1 MRLQNL
7 KIFKCF
13 KRDRTEEIRKE
24 SVSYDFELTA
34 AVLAYEIARI
44 DGEIDKEELEILMQE
59 LISIAEK
66 TNKDT
71 SEILNIIEN
80 YSKNSVSFYDFIDD
94 INRDY
99 SKERKIDLLNFMWDV
114 AYADSKLDIE
124 EERLIRRVAD
134 LIKIKDIEVLKLKD
148 KAKNT

>member
-1 MRLQNL
+1 M
-7 KIFKCF
+7 FKFF
-13 KRDRTEEIRKE
+13 KRGRTEKIKKE
-24 SVSYDFELTA
+24 SVAYDFELTA

-59 LISIAEK
+59 LVSVAEK
-66 TNKDT
+66 TNKDKL
-71 SEILNIIEN
+71 EILNIIEN
-80 YSKNSVSFYDFIDD
+80 YSKNSVSFHDFIED

-99 SKERKIDLLNFMWDV
+99 TKERKIDLLSFMWEV

-148 KAKNT
+148 KIKKNII

>member
-1 MRLQNL
+1 M
-7 KIFKCF
+7 KIFNFF
-13 KRDRTEEIRKE
+13 KRKKVEEVETNSI
-24 SVSYDFELTA
+24 SFDLELTA

-44 DGEIDKEELEILMQE
+44 DGEIDENELKILMNE
-59 LISIAEK
+59 LVLIANK
-66 TNKDT
+66 TSKDE
-71 SEILNIIEN
+71 SEILEIIES
-80 YSKNSVSFYDFIDD
+80 YSKNSVSFHDFIED

-99 SKERKIDLLNFMWDV
+99 SKDQKLNLLRFMWDV

-148 KAKNT
+148 NAKY

>member
-1 MRLQNL
+1 M
-7 KIFKCF
+7 KIFNFF
-13 KRDRTEEIRKE
+13 KRQKVEEVKTNSI
-24 SVSYDFELTA
+24 SFDLELTA

-44 DGEIDKEELEILMQE
+44 DGEIDENELKILMSE
-59 LISIAEK
+59 LVLIANK
-66 TNKDT
+66 TNKDE
-71 SEILNIIEN
+71 SEILEIIES
-80 YSKNSVSFYDFIDD
+80 YSKNSVSFHDFIED

-99 SKERKIDLLNFMWDV
+99 SKEQRLNLLRFMWDV

-148 KAKNT
+148 EAKY